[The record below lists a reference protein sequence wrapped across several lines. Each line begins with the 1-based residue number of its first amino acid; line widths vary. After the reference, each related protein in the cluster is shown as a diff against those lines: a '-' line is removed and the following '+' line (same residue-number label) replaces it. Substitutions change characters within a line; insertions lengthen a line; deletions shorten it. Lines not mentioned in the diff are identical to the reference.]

1 MEAGKE
7 TLKWSL
13 IMKTLDNTAPGPKGF
28 KLSVSRVI
36 KAPVNLVFRAW
47 TEPDQLRQWFSP
59 SEEECRDLT
68 ADIKTG
74 GAFRI
79 HTACKT
85 GDTIAI
91 GKYLE
96 VIPNKRLRFSWS
108 WENYAMPDS
117 VVTVDFEDLGTS
129 TRLTLR
135 HEGLPDQEDA
145 DQHTEGWTFLLEK
158 CGQRMEQH
166 LITT

>member
-1 MEAGKE
+1 
-7 TLKWSL
+7 
-13 IMKTLDNTAPGPKGF
+13 MKTKDNAAPGPKGF
-28 KLSVSRVI
+28 RLSVSRVI

-47 TEPDQLRQWFSP
+47 TEPQQLRQWFSP
-59 SEEECRDLT
+59 SEVECRNLT
-68 ADIKTG
+68 ADFKAG

-79 HTACKT
+79 HMVSKT
-85 GDTIAI
+85 GDHIAI

-96 VIPNKRLRFSWS
+96 IIPNKRLQFSWS

-117 VVTVDFEDLGTS
+117 VVTVEFEDLGTS

-145 DQHTEGWTFLLEK
+145 QQHTEGWTSLLEK
-158 CGQRMEQH
+158 CGQRMEQQP
-166 LITT
+166 ITT

>member
-1 MEAGKE
+1 
-7 TLKWSL
+7 
-13 IMKTLDNTAPGPKGF
+13 MKTLDNAAPGPKGF
-28 KLSVSRVI
+28 KLSVTRVI
-36 KAPVNLVFRAW
+36 KAPVDLVFRAW
-47 TEPDQLRQWFSP
+47 TEPEQLRQWFSP
-59 SEEECRDLT
+59 DEVECRNLT

-79 HTACKT
+79 HMVSKK
-85 GDTIAI
+85 GDHIAI

-96 VIPNKRLRFSWS
+96 IIPNKRLQFSWS

-117 VVTVDFEDLGTS
+117 IVTIELEDLGSS

-145 DQHTEGWTFLLEK
+145 EQHTEGWTEIVEK
-158 CGQRMEQH
+158 CVKRFGEQQ
-166 LITT
+166 ITT